1 VRSHFK
7 LGTFASN
14 CSGGMSITKVPE
26 RWSASW
32 DDNLT
37 LARMLDTAG
46 IDFMLPIARWIG
58 YGGET
63 DFQGHI
69 LETITW
75 TAGLLAAT
83 QNIHVFATTH
93 TALHNPVVVAKQMA
107 TIDQI
112 GRGRGGLNIVAG
124 WNEPEYRAL
133 GAKLPQHHATRYALA
148 QEWFDIIEAL
158 WERDTPFDWK
168 GEHFTLE
175 NVYGKPRPARR
186 PPIINAAGSGE
197 GRAFAVRNSDYLFT
211 PVIDIDRSAADVAR
225 LKAMAAAEQREIE
238 VFTLSHVVCR
248 PTENEARDYVAR
260 FTGEMTDEPAVDRL
274 MDLQFAFAKSSP
286 PEELLKIRDRVAM
299 GHGGF
304 PLIGTP
310 EIVADGIIALHRAG
324 FDGTTISFVNYIE
337 EFPYFRD
344 TVLPRLER
352 ARIRLPANDM
362 IGPS

>member
-1 VRSHFK
+1 MRAHFK
-7 LGTFASN
+7 LGTFATN

-26 RWSASW
+26 RWAADW
-32 DDNLT
+32 GDNLA
-37 LARMLDTAG
+37 LARMLDAAG

-63 DFQGHI
+63 DFQGHS

-83 QNIHVFATTH
+83 SHIHVFATVH
-93 TALHNPVVVAKQMA
+93 TGLHTPVVVAKQMA

-133 GAKLPQHHATRYALA
+133 GLKLPRDHATRYAIA
-148 QEWFDIIEAL
+148 QEWFAIIEAL
-158 WERDTPFDWK
+158 WERDAPFDWQ
-168 GEHFTLE
+168 GEYFTLE
-175 NVYGKPRPARR
+175 QVYGKPRPRRR

-197 GRAFAVRNSDYLFT
+197 GRIFALRNSDYLFT
-211 PVIDIDRSAADVAR
+211 PVIDLDRSRDEVAQ
-225 LKAMAAAEQREIE
+225 LKAKAEAAGRRIE
-238 VFTLSHVVCR
+238 VLTLAHVVCR
-248 PTENEARDYVAR
+248 PTVREAQDYVR
-260 FTGEMTDEPAVDRL
+260 HFTGAMIDQPALDRL
-274 MDLQFAFAKSSP
+274 MNLQFAFAKSSP

-310 EIVADGIIALHRAG
+310 EMVAEGLIALNRAG
-324 FDGTTISFVNYIE
+324 FDGTTISFVNYAD
-337 EFPYFRD
+337 EFPHFRD
-344 TVLPRLER
+344 SVLPLLEE
-352 ARIRLPANDM
+352 AGIRQPFLTTC
-362 IGPS
+362 

>member
-1 VRSHFK
+1 MRAHFK

-26 RWSASW
+26 RWAATW
-32 DDNLT
+32 DDNLL
-37 LARMLDTAG
+37 LAKMLDESG

-63 DFQGHI
+63 DFQGHV

-83 QNIHVFATTH
+83 RNIYVFATTH
-93 TALHNPVVVAKQMA
+93 TGLHNPVVAAKQLA

-112 GRGRGGLNIVAG
+112 GHGRGGLNIVAG

-133 GAKLPQHHATRYALA
+133 GATLPREHAARYALA
-148 QEWFDIIEAL
+148 QEWFDVIEAL
-158 WERDTPFDWK
+158 WTRDAPFDWK
-168 GEHFTLE
+168 GKYFTLE
-175 NVYGKPRPARR
+175 QVYGKPRPKRR

-197 GRAFAVRNSDYLFT
+197 GREFAVRNSDYLFT
-211 PVIDIDRSAADVAR
+211 PVIDIERSAAEVAK
-225 LKAMAAAEQREIE
+225 LKAMAEALGRRIE
-238 VFTLSHVVCR
+238 VFTLAHVVCR
-248 PTENEARDYVAR
+248 PTAREARDYVAH
-260 FTGEMTDEPAVDRL
+260 FTGAMTDEPAVERL
-274 MDLQFAFAKSSP
+274 MNLQFAFAKSSP
-286 PEELLKIRDRVAM
+286 PEELVKIRDRVAM

-310 EIVADGIIALHRAG
+310 EMVADGIISLHRAG
-324 FDGTTISFVNYIE
+324 FDGTTISFVNYVD

-344 TVLPRLER
+344 AVLPLLER
-352 ARIRLPANDM
+352 AGIRQPLA
-362 IGPS
+362 